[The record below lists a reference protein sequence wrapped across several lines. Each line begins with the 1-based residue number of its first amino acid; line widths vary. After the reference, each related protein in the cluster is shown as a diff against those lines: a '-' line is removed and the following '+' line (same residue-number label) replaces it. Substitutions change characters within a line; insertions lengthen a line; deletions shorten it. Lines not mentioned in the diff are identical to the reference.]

1 MTMIINI
8 HPYVYIYIYIFT
20 TIIHDALMSLFE
32 ARLRRRFDRQ
42 SGRWKSNERR
52 LSRRQSLDILET
64 SDILLVYRK
73 TIGKP

>member
-8 HPYVYIYIYIFT
+8 HPYVYIYIFT

>member
-8 HPYVYIYIYIFT
+8 HPYVYVYIYIFT

-52 LSRRQSLDILET
+52 LSRRQSLDILEA
-64 SDILLVYRK
+64 SDILLVHRK